1 VKYTNLLVI
10 KYAANNVKDLS
21 EIAVLKDL
29 KNLKNLDLGDNPVTE
44 TEGYREK
51 VLEMFPDL
59 LVLDNT
65 TRDGNEY
72 ISEDDEDDYDDEE
85 EGEGEA
91 PEGADD
97 EDDEFEDD
105 EEGEGDYDDEYGDEE
120 GEDDGGEDE
129 ESAELGKRKK

>member
-1 VKYTNLLVI
+1 MKYTNLLVI